1 MAYRRK
7 SPPAA
12 QLGAL
17 RQLQL
22 LCNVTAM
29 GLPFQA
35 HNAQV
40 LLDQLKVHNTVT
52 FQQFTKKPIREEF
65 FSSRVVDDC
74 KESALIKG
82 APEFTLPLPKH
93 FIDPSEND
101 ENLVKRAFYHVSMI
115 KKVGELQSDSYTPR
129 CGLTGLFFSRE
140 EVVDNLQAAAK
151 DMGFKSL
158 FWIRSD
164 HRALGNFLQLKEG
177 SEAICLTLTAAV
189 ISVEDVEPFPEDL
202 LHHSLRQSTES
213 NRRVFG
219 KGVPRGMNAF
229 SGFVTKNPFVQNLPN
244 RGVWI
249 SQEQFLQNNL
259 QLKKKLTSCENPFV
273 LVEIEQWE
281 MHNADQLT
289 VPGRLALHRPE
300 TEYPKSTSIF
310 T

>member
-12 QLGAL
+12 QLGTL

-40 LLDQLKVHNTVT
+40 LLDQMKVHNSVT
-52 FQQFTKKPIREEF
+52 FKQFTKKATRQEF
-65 FSSRVVDDC
+65 VSSRVVDDC
-74 KESALIKG
+74 KESVLVKG
-82 APEFTLPLPKH
+82 APTFTLPLPKH
-93 FIDPSEND
+93 FIDPTEND
-101 ENLVKRAFYHVSMI
+101 ENMVQRVFYHVSMV
-115 KKVGELQSDSYTPR
+115 KNVSELQSDSYAPR

-158 FWIRSD
+158 FWIKSD
-164 HRALGNFLQLKEG
+164 HKALGNFLQLKEG
-177 SEAICLTLTAAV
+177 SDAICLTLTTAV

-202 LHHSLRQSTES
+202 LHHSLRQTTES
-213 NRRVFG
+213 NKRVFG
-219 KGVPRGMNAF
+219 KDVPRGINAF
-229 SGFVTKNPFVQNLPN
+229 SGFVTKNTFVQNLPN

-259 QLKKKLTSCENPFV
+259 QLKKKAASCENPFV
-273 LVEIEQWE
+273 VVEIEQWA

-300 TEYPKSTSIF
+300 AEGPKSTSIF